1 MDIVGVEILKDTQLL
16 YMYYIQLHTHHTHTH
31 THTHIYIYECIKYL
45 LPLRLLSLS
54 TFPGSQCI
62 LQIFLII
69 LHSDICIHFYQVL
82 MKKWGHLS
90 SFHVFFLSYGLLKQI
105 YIYASEGSHG
115 TLSENDMVYKSL
127 SHRSQV
133 ISD

>member
-1 MDIVGVEILKDTQLL
+1 MYIYIYIYI
-16 YMYYIQLHTHHTHTH
+16 YMY
-31 THTHIYIYECIKYL
+31 IYIYICICMYECIKYLLPIHWFQVQNHL

-69 LHSDICIHFYQVL
+69 LHSDIYIHFYQVL

-90 SFHVFFLSYGLLKQI
+90 SFRIFFLSYGLLKQI
-105 YIYASEGSHG
+105 YIYAFQGSHD

-127 SHRSQV
+127 SHRSWV